1 MTPAL
6 RLLRLLLVLT
16 LALAAPPSFAQ
27 RERGPDGRVGPPRG
41 AQAPARMSAEE
52 RQQLHRDLREQPRG
66 ERQPPHRLSPEER
79 ERMRRDMHDA
89 NRRFERR

>member
-1 MTPAL
+1 MPT
-6 RLLRLLLVLT
+6 LLRTLLLALALT
-16 LALAAPPSFAQ
+16 LASGVPSAFAQ
-27 RERGPDGRVGPPRG
+27 RERGPDGRGG
-41 AQAPARMSAEE
+41 AQRERHPPARMSPQE
-52 RQQLHRDLREQPRG
+52 RQQLHRDLREAQRG

>member
-1 MTPAL
+1 MMPAL
-6 RLLRLLLVLT
+6 RPLLFLLVLT
-16 LALAAPPSFAQ
+16 LASGAPQAFAQ
-27 RERGPDGRVGPPRG
+27 RERGPGGRGAQERG
-41 AQAPARMSAEE
+41 AQAPARLSPEE
-52 RQQLHRDLREQPRG
+52 RQQLRRDLREQHRG